1 MQITARLTDNVQLGL
16 NKLGQMI
23 PEITDD
29 EIQKGL
35 EQAELEASGG
45 YPGGSYSGY
54 VVPPPLRSG
63 YVRTGRFGQ
72 SMTWIREGRS
82 YRIKSD
88 HEAARYIV
96 GDGRGE
102 GQASIHRGRWPVAY
116 QVMLKWVETM
126 VENIRNRIRRGAEA
140 VGL

>member
-16 NKLGQMI
+16 NKLGAMI

-29 EIQKGL
+29 EIQAGL
-35 EQAELEASGG
+35 EQAEKEASGG

-54 VVPPPLRSG
+54 VVPTLLRQG

-72 SMTWIREGRS
+72 SSYWIREGRS
-82 YRIKSD
+82 YRIGSS
-88 HEAARYIV
+88 HEAAKYIV

-116 QVMLKWVETM
+116 QVMQKWVETM
-126 VENIRNRIRRGAEA
+126 VENLRNRIRRGAEA

>member
-1 MQITARLTDNVQLGL
+1 MQITARLTDNVTLGL
-16 NKLGQMI
+16 KKLGAMI
-23 PEITDD
+23 REITDD
-29 EIQKGL
+29 EIQAGL
-35 EQAELEASGG
+35 EQAEKEASGG

-54 VVPPPLRSG
+54 VVPTLLRQG
-63 YVRTGRFGQ
+63 YVRTGRFGL
-72 SMTWIREGRS
+72 SSYWIREGRS
-82 YRIKSD
+82 YRIGSS

-116 QVMLKWVETM
+116 QVMLKWVEKM
-126 VENIRNRIRRGAEA
+126 VENMRNRIRRGAEA

>member
-1 MQITARLTDNVQLGL
+1 MQITARLTDNVTLGL
-16 NKLGQMI
+16 NKLGAMI
-23 PEITDD
+23 PEISDD

-35 EQAELEASGG
+35 EQATQEARGS

-54 VVPPPLRSG
+54 IVPPLLRQG
-63 YVRTGRFGQ
+63 YVRTGNFGR
-72 SMTWIREGRS
+72 STYWVREGRS
-82 YRIKSD
+82 YRVKSE
-88 HEAARYIV
+88 HKAAAYIV

-102 GQASIHRGRWPVAY
+102 GQANIHRGRWPVAY

-126 VENIRNRIRRGAEA
+126 VENMRNRIRRGAEA

>member
-1 MQITARLTDNVQLGL
+1 MQITARLTENIQLGL
-16 NKLGQMI
+16 KKLGEMI

-35 EQAELEASGG
+35 EEATKEARGG
-45 YPGGSYSGY
+45 YPGGSYAGY
-54 VVPPPLRSG
+54 TVPELLRQG
-63 YVRTGRFGQ
+63 YVRTGNFGR
-72 SMTWIREGRS
+72 STYWVREGRS

-88 HEAARYIV
+88 HRAAAYIV

-116 QVMLKWVETM
+116 SVMLKWVSTM
-126 VENIRNRIRRGAEA
+126 VENIRNRIRSGAES